1 MKTIASSYHFGP
13 LRFIAKLGV
22 VTVVAG
28 VVAGQ
33 HDLMTFGL
41 LALVFR
47 LVSHYLII
55 MERRGQNGW
64 TVLLV
69 SMTWGVLLTMTL
81 AWLVRSVQQIFAH

>member
-1 MKTIASSYHFGP
+1 MQAVSNKDYFGP

-22 VTVVAG
+22 VIFVAG

-33 HDLMTFGL
+33 HDLMMFGL

-55 MERRGQNGW
+55 MERKSQNDW
-64 TVLLV
+64 TVLLI
-69 SMTWGVLLTMTL
+69 SMTWGVLLAMTL
-81 AWLVRSVQQIFAH
+81 AWFFRSVQQVFAH